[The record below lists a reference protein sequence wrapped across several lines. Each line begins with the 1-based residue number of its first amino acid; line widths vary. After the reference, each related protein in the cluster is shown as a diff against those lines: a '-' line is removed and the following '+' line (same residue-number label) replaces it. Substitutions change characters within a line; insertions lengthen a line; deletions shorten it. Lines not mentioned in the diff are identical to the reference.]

1 MTVAVCVR
9 CGSMKTGVWIP
20 GPSCGYKPEE
30 LEDRARQVLLS
41 NHCRTMYQLE
51 DLSLRLRHGEAL
63 AFDPAD
69 VAAQADRIMAG
80 QRLRASRVR
89 WRIITWCVALLVF
102 FVAAVFVLD
111 WLIAPPPPAVRPGP
125 AP

>member
-1 MTVAVCVR
+1 MTVAVCVK

-20 GPSCGYKPEE
+20 CPSCGYEPEE

-51 DLSLRLRHGEAL
+51 DISVRLRHGEVLAL
-63 AFDPAD
+63 DPAD
-69 VAAQADRIMAG
+69 VAAQAARIRAG

-89 WRIITWCVALLVF
+89 WRIIVWCVVLLTL
-102 FVAAVFVLD
+102 FVATVYALD
-111 WLIAPPPPAVRPGP
+111 RLLDMPAG
-125 AP
+125 